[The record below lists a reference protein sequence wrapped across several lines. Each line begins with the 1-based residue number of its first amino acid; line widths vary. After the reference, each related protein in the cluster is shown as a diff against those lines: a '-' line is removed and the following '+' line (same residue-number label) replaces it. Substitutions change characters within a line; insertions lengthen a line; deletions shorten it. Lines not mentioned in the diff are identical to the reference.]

1 VKLRAHTKW
10 KIVPGLVL
18 LVVSPIRIFS
28 IPNTA
33 EHIAFDLAGIGWWG
47 FVCWLL
53 WSGGFSRNPPNSN
66 DDPNQNG
73 SLGSIISKQPT
84 TDRPVVSQFAG
95 CDGETVELRST
106 GQPRAGAVESVLRLA
121 VRRISMSTTLENF
134 VTTGA
139 DFAEGARRAL
149 EAERCALVVVD
160 IQEKLLP
167 PIFQKEQLVRN
178 AKLLIRAAVVLKI
191 PALMSTQYAK
201 GLGGTVPE
209 VASLL
214 PETEAI
220 DKNLFSC
227 FGSDVFCTLLK
238 RLPGKRN
245 TLLLCGMESHICV
258 TQTALAA
265 LREGYIVHVAS
276 DAVSSR
282 TEWNWK
288 IGLERMRAAGAVIS
302 STEMM
307 IYELMRSSASP
318 AFKEML
324 PYLKG

>member
-1 VKLRAHTKW
+1 
-10 KIVPGLVL
+10 
-18 LVVSPIRIFS
+18 
-28 IPNTA
+28 
-33 EHIAFDLAGIGWWG
+33 
-47 FVCWLL
+47 
-53 WSGGFSRNPPNSN
+53 
-66 DDPNQNG
+66 
-73 SLGSIISKQPT
+73 
-84 TDRPVVSQFAG
+84 
-95 CDGETVELRST
+95 
-106 GQPRAGAVESVLRLA
+106 
-121 VRRISMSTTLENF
+121 MSTAFESLATPATE
-134 VTTGA
+134 
-139 DFAEGARRAL
+139 FAEVARRAL
-149 EAERCALVVVD
+149 EADRCALVVVD

-178 AKLLIRAAVVLKI
+178 AKLLIRAASVLKI
-191 PALMSTQYAK
+191 PALVSTQCAK

-227 FGSDVFCTLLK
+227 FGSEVFCTLLK
-238 RLPGKRN
+238 RLPGNRN

-288 IGLERMRAAGAVIS
+288 IGLDRMRAAGAVIS